1 MAHRYNYTL
10 GTTEYTSGK
19 VTIYEYQR
27 GLLYHNG
34 RIERVLTAGR
44 YRLWPWS
51 HATLIVVDIRR
62 TSVQIADQ
70 KLLTKDQ
77 ITVGLNLLASYE
89 VADPLLARQAVADAK
104 MQLYEDVQLA
114 ARAQVGAVTVDELL
128 EERVALNARLLE
140 SVQEGATT
148 YGLHVMQVAI
158 KDIIL
163 APRVRD
169 LLMKEVEARRI
180 AQATLIGAREEVAA
194 MRALSNAARM
204 VQDNPALLRLRELDV
219 ARGFSA
225 NSGNTLIMG
234 VNGVLPVGARGGDE
248 EQTSDFNRWSVRR
261 ELSCKASL
269 SS

>member
-1 MAHRYNYTL
+1 MAHHYNYAL

-19 VTIYEYQR
+19 VTIYEHQR
-27 GLLYHNG
+27 GLLYRSG

-51 HATLIVVDIRR
+51 HTTLIVVDVRR
-62 TSVQIADQ
+62 TSVQVADQ

-77 ITVGLNLLASYE
+77 IAVGLNLVANYE
-89 VADPLLARQAVADAK
+89 IADPLLARQAVADAK
-104 MQLYEDVQLA
+104 TQLYEDVQLA

-140 SVQEGATT
+140 AVQEDAAT
-148 YGLHVMQVAI
+148 YGLTVTQVAI
-158 KDIIL
+158 KDVIL

-194 MRALSNAARM
+194 MRALANAARM

-219 ARGFSA
+219 ARGFSG

-234 VNGVLPVGARGGDE
+234 VNGVLPVGARGEGT
-248 EQTSDFNRWSVRR
+248 QVTSDVTETSD
-261 ELSCKASL
+261 
-269 SS
+269 